1 MTGELTGVKKKYLKQ
16 KKRERLRREQETGEV
31 IIFLIIFLIFIQ
43 MKALSFQ
50 INVRDKKFCG
60 GGFNLAV

>member
-1 MTGELTGVKKKYLKQ
+1 MTNDLTVIKKKYLKQ
-16 KKRERLRREQETGEV
+16 KKRERLKREKQTGE
-31 IIFLIIFLIFIQ
+31 

-50 INVRDKKFCG
+50 INVRDKKYTG

>member
-31 IIFLIIFLIFIQ
+31 IIF
-43 MKALSFQ
+43 
-50 INVRDKKFCG
+50 
-60 GGFNLAV
+60 

>member
-16 KKRERLRREQETGEV
+16 KKRERLRREQETGE
-31 IIFLIIFLIFIQ
+31 